1 MLQRKGSSGSV
12 FEDDDVAEDDVAAVD
27 DDAVDIAVDVVNA
40 DDDGVVDVCL
50 NRLSLL
56 RIDVVVATPNCW

>member
-1 MLQRKGSSGSV
+1 MSQRKGSSGSV
-12 FEDDDVAEDDVAAVD
+12 FEDDDVAEDDVAAVV
-27 DDAVDIAVDVVNA
+27 DDAVDVAVDVVNA

-50 NRLSLL
+50 NRFPLL

>member
-1 MLQRKGSSGSV
+1 MSQRNGSRGSV
-12 FEDDDVAEDDVAAVD
+12 FEDDDVAEDDVAAVV
-27 DDAVDIAVDVVNA
+27 DDAVDVAVDVVNA

-56 RIDVVVATPNCW
+56 RIDVVVATPNCC